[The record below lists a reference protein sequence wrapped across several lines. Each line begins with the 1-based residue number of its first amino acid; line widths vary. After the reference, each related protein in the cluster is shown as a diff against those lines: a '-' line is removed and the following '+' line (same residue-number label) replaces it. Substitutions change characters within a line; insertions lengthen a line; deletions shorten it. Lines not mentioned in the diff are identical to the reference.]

1 MKALVFSA
9 GGARVAFSTGVI
21 KYLLGDLQRHYD
33 IITGVSAGAIL
44 AAFLGQYS
52 LGKEKQAATDLVNL
66 WKNLTT
72 ANIYR
77 NWKPFGKL
85 QGLCKQG
92 IVDNSPLI
100 TLMRSN
106 ISLKK
111 IRASGKHICVG
122 AISMTSGKYT
132 VFDQTSDD
140 FIDAVIASTSFPAI
154 LPPVKIG
161 DEYWSDGGIKV
172 FTPTKAAIKLGADE
186 IDIVMASPETRDK
199 LFIGKP
205 SIIDILKR
213 SFDFSTDKIMSNDA
227 EYIQMYNRL
236 AEAGLCDKRIIAL
249 NTIRPPTNLLKD
261 SFKLDPEQT
270 KTLIDIGYKIA
281 KAQFEGIQ

>member
-1 MKALVFSA
+1 MRALVFSA
-9 GGARVAFSTGVI
+9 GGSRVAFSAGVV
-21 KYLLGDLQRHYD
+21 KHLFGDLQRHYD

-44 AAFLGQYS
+44 AAFLGQYPA
-52 LGKEKQAATDLVNL
+52 GKEKQAATDLVNL

-77 NWKPFGKL
+77 DWRPFGKL
-85 QGLCKQG
+85 QGLWKGG

-100 TLMRSN
+100 TLIKSN

-111 IRASGKHICVG
+111 IRASGKNICVG
-122 AISMTSGKYT
+122 TISMSSGKYT

-161 DEYWSDGGIKV
+161 DEYWSDGGVKI
-172 FTPTKAAIKLGADE
+172 FTPAKAAIKLGADE

-227 EYIQMYNRL
+227 EYIEMYNRL
-236 AEAGLCDKRIIAL
+236 AAAGLCDKRIISL
-249 NTIRPPTNLLKD
+249 ITIRPPTNLLKD
-261 SFKLDPEQT
+261 SFKIDPAET
-270 KTLIDIGYKIA
+270 KTLIDIGYETA
-281 KAQFEGIQ
+281 KTKFMETK